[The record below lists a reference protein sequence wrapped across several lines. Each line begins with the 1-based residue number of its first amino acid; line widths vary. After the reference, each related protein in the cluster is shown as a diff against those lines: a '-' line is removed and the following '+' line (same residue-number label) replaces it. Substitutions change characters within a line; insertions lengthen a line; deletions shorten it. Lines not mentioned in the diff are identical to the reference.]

1 MMNKLSLKVFY
12 TIFILLEISIFSF
25 VLIFNIQ
32 TYRQEKE
39 KIDNDLVVAD
49 RSEPKHQDSKFLD
62 ATIYTVLINEKNEIK
77 EVINNSNSNI
87 DKNKIIDVAS
97 KILKQN
103 NKRRYVGN
111 LYFEK
116 YSYNY
121 QKDGNLIILDNSA
134 AHKRIVKSLNLSLI
148 VFLLLTILIYLCS
161 KKITKWITEPVKESF
176 EKQKTFVA
184 DASHELK
191 TPLSVIIASSELL
204 LEEQDNKWAETIK
217 TESLRMNSLIT
228 DLLDLATT
236 ENVEVA
242 KEVKDLSKIVELS
255 VLTFEAKAYEKN
267 VKIKYNIESNI
278 MMNVNEN
285 NIRELIEILLD
296 NALKHTFTNKQII
309 VNLKN
314 NQNNIELSV
323 INYGDGIPKG
333 EEEKIFERFYRV
345 DKSRNRNENRYGL
358 GLAIARNIV
367 LNHNGKIMASSKNN
381 LTEFKVLFKK

>member
-49 RSEPKHQDSKFLD
+49 KGEPKHQDSKFLD
-62 ATIYTVLINEKNEIK
+62 ATIYTVLINERNEIK

-367 LNHNGKIMASSKNN
+367 LNHNGKITASSKNN

>member
-1 MMNKLSLKVFY
+1 MNKLNSKVFY
-12 TIFILLEISIFSF
+12 TIFILLEISLLSF

-49 RSEPKHQDSKFLD
+49 KKEPKPQESKFLD
-62 ATIYTVLINEKNEIK
+62 ATIYTIVINEKSEIK
-77 EVINNSNSNI
+77 EIINNSNSTI
-87 DKNKIIDVAS
+87 DKNEIIEIAS
-97 KILKQN
+97 KIIKQN
-103 NKRRYVGN
+103 NKKRHVGN
-111 LYFEK
+111 LYFEE

-121 QKDGNLIILDNSA
+121 QKDGNLIILFHSTS
-134 AHKRIVKSLNLSLI
+134 HKRIIKSLNLSLFI
-148 VFLLLTILIYLCS
+148 FLILTIVIYLCS

-176 EKQKTFVA
+176 EKQKTFIA

-204 LEEQDNKWAETIK
+204 LEEQNNKWAETIK
-217 TESLRMNSLIT
+217 TESLRMNSLVT

-236 ENVEVA
+236 ENVEIT
-242 KEVKDLSKIVELS
+242 KENKNLSKIVELS

-267 VKIKYNIESNI
+267 IKIKYNIDDNI
-278 MMNVNEN
+278 MMTVNEN
-285 NIRELIEILLD
+285 NMKELVEILLD
-296 NALKHTFTNKQII
+296 NALKHTFPNKKII

-323 INYGDGIPKG
+323 INYGNNIPKG

-367 LNHNGKIMASSKNN
+367 LNHNGKITASSKNN